1 MYRCFLF
8 NFGYFLEDEFKTL
21 TEAVEYGRSKG
32 FEFLI
37 YHDKT
42 VIASCSGPSLTLSIC
57 NSNYHKVA

>member
-8 NFGYFLEDEFKTL
+8 NFGYFLEGEFNTL
-21 TEAVEYGRSKG
+21 IEAVDYGRSKG

-37 YHDKT
+37 YHNNM

-57 NSNYHKVA
+57 NSNYHNVA